1 MSNVLWYEQ
10 KKLFTNTA
18 ALRHTNLFYR
28 LLKRPNSTEECW
40 LILSRHQ
47 EKGKKICVFKTII
60 SIGKKY
66 SGLTFLLEQRILKL
80 YKHVFFV
87 VFHTF
92 FGSFVYF
99 FFKFLFKH
107 KFNAHN
113 LQRIAWNCEDSCFLT
128 CFGDTFENGAHW
140 NLILFILIRED
151 FVIIDKSFDVMSRA
165 CPWWLLL
172 RNLLLTKNN
181 VFSLLNRFLPSNIRM
196 FNTCQK

>member
-66 SGLTFLLEQRILKL
+66 SGLAFLLEQRILKL

-113 LQRIAWNCEDSCFLT
+113 LQPNRMKLW
-128 CFGDTFENGAHW
+128 
-140 NLILFILIRED
+140 R
-151 FVIIDKSFDVMSRA
+151 FVLFDVF
-165 CPWWLLL
+165 LVILL
-172 RNLLLTKNN
+172 RTVYIEIWSYLCWLEKI
-181 VFSLLNRFLPSNIRM
+181 SW
-196 FNTCQK
+196 